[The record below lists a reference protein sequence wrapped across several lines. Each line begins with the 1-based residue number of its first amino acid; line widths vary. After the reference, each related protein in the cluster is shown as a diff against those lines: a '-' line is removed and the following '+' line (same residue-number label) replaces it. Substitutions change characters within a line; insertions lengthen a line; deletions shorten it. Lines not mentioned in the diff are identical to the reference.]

1 MKYSIRKVF
10 FTLLF
15 GMSSLQL
22 STNSKFRKIR
32 CIMLRAYGYRM
43 RFRPQDWVGRNKSF
57 SQFAPL
63 LALLAFALLNRG
75 FRIYDSES
83 EPKFF
88 LIEVRNVVYSRFTR
102 DLSEASP
109 KTRPARPA
117 QALRVPSSGK
127 RAKAFINLRKLTRC
141 LLPRR
146 EPASL
151 RELTHS
157 AQSRPLLVCVCV
169 LIGTLRMLTFLAFL
183 CTTL

>member
-1 MKYSIRKVF
+1 
-10 FTLLF
+10 
-15 GMSSLQL
+15 MSVH
-22 STNSKFRKIR
+22 
-32 CIMLRAYGYRM
+32 
-43 RFRPQDWVGRNKSF
+43 PQDQVRRKKSF

-83 EPKFF
+83 DPKIF
-88 LIEVRNVVYSRFTR
+88 LIEVRNVVNSRFTR

-169 LIGTLRMLTFLAFL
+169 LFGTLRMLTFSAFL
-183 CTTL
+183 VQHSRTIRNLHISPFLLAQHFRSL

>member
-1 MKYSIRKVF
+1 MKDSICKIF

-32 CIMLRAYGYRM
+32 RIVLRANGCRM
-43 RFRPQDWVGRNKSF
+43 SVCPQDKLRRSKSCQPVC
-57 SQFAPL
+57 SLARLACICFAQSWIS
-63 LALLAFALLNRG
+63 N
-75 FRIYDSES
+75 SES
-83 EPKFF
+83 EPKAF
-88 LIEVRNVVYSRFTR
+88 LIQVRIVVNSRFPR

-109 KTRPARPA
+109 KTLPARPA

-127 RAKAFINLRKLTRC
+127 RAKAFTNLRELTRC

-151 RELTHS
+151 RELNHS

-169 LIGTLRMLTFLAFL
+169 LFGTLK
-183 CTTL
+183 

>member
-1 MKYSIRKVF
+1 M
-10 FTLLF
+10 
-15 GMSSLQL
+15 
-22 STNSKFRKIR
+22 NSKFARFAVSCCELMVAEGVFIRRIRYLGRKILDQCAR
-32 CIMLRAYGYRM
+32 
-43 RFRPQDWVGRNKSF
+43 
-57 SQFAPL
+57 L

-75 FRIYDSES
+75 FRIYDSG

-88 LIEVRNVVYSRFTR
+88 LIEVRNVVNSRFTR

-169 LIGTLRMLTFLAFL
+169 LFGTLRMSTFLAFL